1 MSAGNTFIAKSLAGA
16 LLNTLLFASNVAAS
30 DDIELLAFARGDRSM
45 LASSRPN
52 DEMRPASSD
61 TFEPMM
67 ATGEDLGFADI
78 TAPFGSIHLKKN
90 PTAPPSPASKQK
102 KIANS
107 VSPHHKTEGGQLQRL
122 AETVRSSHI
131 FPSNSKFK
139 IVRNDSVLSL
149 STYRHPS
156 GRDLDLKIDTLL
168 LAKEVIKNES
178 PSIARIN
185 VYFFNPNDQSNYTLA
200 EISVA
205 LVRQFDAGRVSDD
218 AIFNAVQLRQE
229 SLGLKLNN
237 LAKQSYQQIATTLH
251 PGDGI
256 LLPERIELFRLA
268 ETMKRNGTEVE
279 PMMAACLLLEDAVRQ
294 NDDQGAR
301 AAYAYALEVFESAKL
316 KAGISSAR

>member
-16 LLNTLLFASNVAAS
+16 LLNTLLFASSVAAS

-45 LASSRPN
+45 LASSRLY

-67 ATGEDLGFADI
+67 ATGKDLSVADI
-78 TAPFGSIHLKKN
+78 THPFGSIHLRKNPAAPPAGKKN
-90 PTAPPSPASKQK
+90 AS
-102 KIANS
+102 S
-107 VSPHHKTEGGQLQRL
+107 VSHHHKSEGGQLQRL

-178 PSIARIN
+178 PSIDRIN

-200 EISVA
+200 EISVSV
-205 LVRQFDAGRVSDD
+205 VRQFDAGRVSDD
-218 AIFNAVQLRQE
+218 AIFGAVQLRQE

-256 LLPERIELFRLA
+256 LLPERTELFRLA
-268 ETMKRNGTEVE
+268 ETMKRNGTDVE
-279 PMMAACLLLEDAVRQ
+279 PMLAACLLLEDAVRQ